1 MELLVSVVLCAVV
14 LILLMLLSRG
24 GERGRALP
32 PGPTPL
38 PLLGNVLSLDRNN
51 IIQSF
56 MQLCSQYGPVVTV
69 YLGPQRTVLLEGE
82 ATVTEALLAQAENF
96 AGRAQSPLLLDM
108 TKGYGLLIS
117 NGPRWQQLR
126 RFTLTCLRDF
136 GMGRKRMEEWI
147 VQESRHLVTAL
158 SDTHCTPFDPAP
170 LLHNPA
176 NNVLCVL
183 VFSQRFNEQ
192 DAHFLRLLELI
203 NTILHILGGPWGQLY
218 NVFPGVMRWLPGPHK
233 HALQAGEEIKCFIRE
248 RIQQH
253 RDTLIPHS
261 PRDFIDYYL
270 LQMDQE
276 KDNPS
281 TEFNYENLECTILNM
296 FLAGTETVSTTL
308 RFTFM
313 LLTKY
318 PHIQE
323 RVQCEID
330 SVVGGDRAPVME
342 DRRKLP
348 LTEAVLSETQ
358 RLLDLVPLS
367 VPHMATQDIAFKGYC
382 IPQVWST
389 PPPHPS
395 SHLSLHHSH
404 YPYTSHSQS
413 SILTHLSLSLSLSQG
428 TMILPILTSLLKDKQ
443 IWADPYSFNPD
454 HFLDSQGNYRSNP
467 AFLPFSAGKRS
478 CVGEFLAR
486 TELFLFLVS
495 VLQRFTVSAPLGP
508 DSLDINLQIGSFAN
522 LPGPCMLIAK
532 PR

>member
-382 IPQVWST
+382 IPQ
-389 PPPHPS
+389 
-395 SHLSLHHSH
+395 
-404 YPYTSHSQS
+404 
-413 SILTHLSLSLSLSQG
+413 G

>member
-24 GERGRALP
+24 RERGRALP

-203 NTILHILGGPWGQLY
+203 NTILHILACSAGGGGNQVLHQGADPAAQRHTD
-218 NVFPGVMRWLPGPHK
+218 FTLPPRFHRLLPAPDGP
-233 HALQAGEEIKCFIRE
+233 
-248 RIQQH
+248 
-253 RDTLIPHS
+253 DTLRHTGTLSLPS
-261 PRDFIDYYL
+261 YL
-270 LQMDQE
+270 TPSSLPQE

-342 DRRKLP
+342 DRQKLP

-367 VPHMATQDIAFKGYC
+367 VPHMATQDIAFKGYS
-382 IPQVWST
+382 IP
-389 PPPHPS
+389 
-395 SHLSLHHSH
+395 
-404 YPYTSHSQS
+404 
-413 SILTHLSLSLSLSQG
+413 QG